1 MLKSGGFLFR
11 KDTFVVM
18 KRKLQLLNFGMGLIV
33 LFAILFQSV
42 HSFEHLAKQLSEK
55 QCHHKYH
62 SHKTEINHSH
72 HNFDKCFVCEF
83 AFSSYISLNKTAS
96 FKENKEIVSK
106 YTFEYSKEIF
116 SSFKGSLFSLRAPP
130 VFIA

>member
-1 MLKSGGFLFR
+1 
-11 KDTFVVM
+11 M
-18 KRKLQLLNFGMGLIV
+18 KRKLQLLNFVMGLTV
-33 LFAILFQSV
+33 LFAILFQSL

-62 SHKTEINHSH
+62 SQKTEINHSH

-83 AFSSYISLNKTAS
+83 AFSSYVSSNKVETNY
-96 FKENKEIVSK
+96 ENKAVVTK
-106 YTFEYSKEIF
+106 YSFAYSKEIF

-130 VFIA
+130 VFIV

>member
-1 MLKSGGFLFR
+1 
-11 KDTFVVM
+11 M
-18 KRKLQLLNFGMGLIV
+18 KRKLQLLNFVMGLTV

-83 AFSSYISLNKTAS
+83 AFSSYVSPNKVETNY
-96 FKENKEIVSK
+96 ENKAVVTK
-106 YTFEYSKEIF
+106 YSFVYSKEIF

-130 VFIA
+130 VFIV

>member
-1 MLKSGGFLFR
+1 MN
-11 KDTFVVM
+11 
-18 KRKLQLLNFGMGLIV
+18 RKLQFLNVSMGLIV

-72 HNFDKCFVCEF
+72 DDFDNCFVCEF
-83 AFSSYISLNKTAS
+83 TFSNFISAS
-96 FKENKEIVSK
+96 KPTYNFADKAITTK
-106 YTFEYSKEIF
+106 YSFVYSKEVYH
-116 SSFKGSLFSLRAPP
+116 SFKGSLFSLRAPP
-130 VFIA
+130 HFIG

>member
-1 MLKSGGFLFR
+1 MR
-11 KDTFVVM
+11 KDTFAVM

-83 AFSSYISLNKTAS
+83 AFSSYIPLSKKEINFTQFSIFNKNNNEEAEINLKIDNLAS
-96 FKENKEIVSK
+96 FLFIEKEKNGGNED
-106 YTFEYSKEIF
+106 E
-116 SSFKGSLFSLRAPP
+116 
-130 VFIA
+130 

>member
-1 MLKSGGFLFR
+1 MLKSGGFLLR
-11 KDTFVVM
+11 KDTFAVM

-83 AFSSYISLNKTAS
+83 AFSSYISLSK
-96 FKENKEIVSK
+96 KEINFSNKEIVTK
-106 YTFEYSKEIF
+106 YSFEYSREIF
-116 SSFKGSLFSLRAPP
+116 SCFKGSLFSLRAPP